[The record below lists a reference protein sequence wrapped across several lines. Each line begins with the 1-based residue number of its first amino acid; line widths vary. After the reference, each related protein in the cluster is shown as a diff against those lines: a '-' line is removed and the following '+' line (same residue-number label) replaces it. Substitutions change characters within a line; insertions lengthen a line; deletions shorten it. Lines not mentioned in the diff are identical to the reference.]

1 MTSIAIIWLSAFM
14 LLWLPGVALQR
25 LLRVPA
31 HTDWLVALA
40 LQIGLGMAWWP
51 LLLLWSSTLGL
62 VWSQPVARVAIL
74 ALLLGGAVALL
85 WVSRQAWQRRLHS
98 LAHQA
103 IYLTVWSC
111 VAVLAIATRLLQIR
125 SLALPA
131 WVDSVHHVALVRLIV
146 AQGRLPAT
154 LDPFVPGGALTYHW
168 GFHAA
173 AAWLAWLLGT
183 TDAFAI
189 ADLVLQVG
197 QVVNVLAVLML
208 YAAARVLF
216 ASRRAGLLAA
226 VSAACITWFPA
237 YFVTWGRYTHL
248 AGVLLLLAA
257 LIGLWQLRH
266 HLRWGH
272 GTQAAILIA
281 GLALVH
287 VRLAFFGGVAVAILV
302 LLLAAQRA
310 WRVLAAWAA
319 SAAAALLLT
328 LPWWLQLLQSPA
340 ARGLA
345 GAAPADAGWSA
356 VSTLDWNLIWAPRG
370 ALSLAAAT
378 AGLSSLL
385 PAPSGAQGPPLLG
398 LFLLAGAGGLI
409 AWSWPR
415 PRLRRLTQ
423 DTWLRWLLV
432 LVWAAA
438 LAVLLQLDRLGLPP
452 LRISHVNAGAMTLF
466 VPIALAGGGLLA
478 WALGLLAPPRLAP
491 YLAGTV
497 VLVLGI
503 WGARGMT
510 NIVNPATILATGA
523 DRAALAWIRAETPAS
538 ARFAV
543 NAWAWTPGTYA
554 GSDGG
559 YWIPVLADRA
569 SILPPLIYSTTL
581 PPAAVDAANDV
592 LAGLDGATNLDD
604 PALQAQLRAAGV
616 THLYLGA
623 RGGSLR
629 ADELDTRAYA
639 RLLYREDGVSIY
651 ALQWE

>member
-1 MTSIAIIWLSAFM
+1 MTSIAIVWLGAFL
-14 LLWLPGVALQR
+14 LLWLPGAALQR
-25 LLRVPA
+25 LLRIPFHA
-31 HTDWLVALA
+31 DWLVALA

-51 LLLLWSSTLGL
+51 LLLLWSTTLGL
-62 VWSQPVARVAIL
+62 AWAPPVARLAML
-74 ALLLGGAVALL
+74 ALFLGGAVALL
-85 WVSRQAWQRRLHS
+85 WVSRQAWQRRMHS
-98 LAHQA
+98 LAHQT
-103 IYLTVWSC
+103 IYLTVWGC

-131 WVDSVHHVALVRLIV
+131 WVDSVHHVAIVRLIV
-146 AQGRLPAT
+146 AQGQLPTT
-154 LDPFVPGGALTYHW
+154 LDPFVPRGALTYHW

-183 TDAFAI
+183 SDAFAI

-197 QVVNVLAVLML
+197 QIFNVLAVLML

-226 VSAACITWFPA
+226 ASAASITWFPA

-266 HLRWGH
+266 DLRWGH
-272 GTQAAILIA
+272 GAQAAILLA

-287 VRLAFFGGVAVAILV
+287 VRLAFFGAVAVAILA

-310 WRVLAAWAA
+310 WRVLAAWVAA
-319 SAAAALLLT
+319 GAAALLLT
-328 LPWWLQLLQSPA
+328 LPWWLRLLQAPA

-345 GAAPADAGWSA
+345 AAAPADAAWRA

-378 AGLSSLL
+378 AGLSTRL
-385 PAPSGAQGPPLLG
+385 PGSPGGPWLPLLG
-398 LFLLAGAGGLI
+398 LFLVAGAVGLA
-409 AWSWPR
+409 AWSWRR

-423 DTWLRWLLV
+423 ETWLRWLLV
-432 LVWAAA
+432 WTWVGI
-438 LAVLLQLDRLGLPP
+438 LAMLLQLDRLGLPP

-497 VLVLGI
+497 VLVLGV

-510 NIVNPATILATGA
+510 NILNPSTILATGA
-523 DRAALAWIRAETPAS
+523 DRAALAWIRTETPAN

-543 NAWAWTPGTYA
+543 NTWAWTPGTYA

-581 PPAAVDAANDV
+581 PPAAVDAVNGL
-592 LAGLDGATNLDD
+592 LAGLDGATNLDN
-604 PALQAQLRAAGV
+604 PALQSQLRAAGV

-629 ADELDTRAYA
+629 ADELDTRSYA
-639 RLLYREDGVSIY
+639 KLLYREDGVSIY

>member
-1 MTSIAIIWLSAFM
+1 M
-14 LLWLPGVALQR
+14 
-25 LLRVPA
+25 
-31 HTDWLVALA
+31 
-40 LQIGLGMAWWP
+40 
-51 LLLLWSSTLGL
+51 
-62 VWSQPVARVAIL
+62 
-74 ALLLGGAVALL
+74 
-85 WVSRQAWQRRLHS
+85 
-98 LAHQA
+98 
-103 IYLTVWSC
+103 
-111 VAVLAIATRLLQIR
+111 
-125 SLALPA
+125 
-131 WVDSVHHVALVRLIV
+131 
-146 AQGRLPAT
+146 
-154 LDPFVPGGALTYHW
+154 PGGALTYHW

-197 QVVNVLAVLML
+197 QIVNVLAVLML

-272 GTQAAILIA
+272 GAQAAILIA

-319 SAAAALLLT
+319 SAAVALLLT
-328 LPWWLQLLQSPA
+328 LPWWLRLLQFPA

-345 GAAPADAGWSA
+345 AAAPADAGWRA

-370 ALSLAAAT
+370 VLSLAGAT
-378 AGLSSLL
+378 GGLSSLL
-385 PAPSGAQGPPLLG
+385 PAPSGAQGLPLLG
-398 LFLLAGAGGLI
+398 FFLLAGAGGLA
-409 AWSWPR
+409 AWSWRR

-423 DTWLRWLLV
+423 ETWLRWLLV
-432 LVWAAA
+432 WVWVAA
-438 LAVLLQLDRLGLPP
+438 LAMLLQLDRLGLPP

-466 VPIALAGGGLLA
+466 VPVALAGGGLLA
-478 WALGLLAPPRLAP
+478 WALGLLAPPNLRPILQELWFWSWAS
-491 YLAGTV
+491 G
-497 VLVLGI
+497 
-503 WGARGMT
+503 GARHDEHRQPRCHSGHRRRPGRTGM
-510 NIVNPATILATGA
+510 
-523 DRAALAWIRAETPAS
+523 DSRETPAS

-569 SILPPLIYSTTL
+569 SILPPLLYSTTL
-581 PPAAVDAANDV
+581 PPAAVDAANDI
-592 LAGLDGATNLDD
+592 LADLDGATNLDS

-639 RLLYREDGVSIY
+639 KLLYRQDGVSIY